1 MPTERKLCILHY
13 KSTEKQRLFDKLN
26 VFLNVLILIEVWFM
40 KSLKLLFAV
49 ATMLIIGAVTSNAQ
63 VGGAFGFGFNV
74 GEYSGIQG
82 HYSINNDFEIGTQ
95 FGLITGGGSNAFE
108 LAPYAKF
115 RFGGNNFKP
124 YIMGQFSI
132 SDNGV
137 SSSNRLAARFG
148 GEYFPNAAVALTGD
162 VSFLSLGLG
171 TGGTTLF
178 GVINPRVGVNWYFK

>member
-1 MPTERKLCILHY
+1 MEY
-13 KSTEKQRLFDKLN
+13 KSTENPRLIDKMN
-26 VFLNVLILIEVWFM
+26 FFLLFIFIEVWFM

-82 HYSINNDFEIGTQ
+82 HYSVNNDFELGTQ
-95 FGLITGGGSNAFE
+95 FGLTTGGNSTNFL
-108 LAPYAKF
+108 LAPYAKL
-115 RFGGNNFKP
+115 RFSGNNFKP

-132 SDNGV
+132 V
-137 SSSNRLAARFG
+137 SSGGNSANFLDGRFG
-148 GEYFPNAAVALTGD
+148 GEYFATPAVALSGD

-171 TGGTTLF
+171 DGGTTLF
-178 GVINPRVGVNWYFK
+178 GVIRPRMGINWYFK

>member
-1 MPTERKLCILHY
+1 
-13 KSTEKQRLFDKLN
+13 
-26 VFLNVLILIEVWFM
+26 M

-82 HYSINNDFEIGTQ
+82 HYSVNNDFELGTQ
-95 FGLITGGGSNAFE
+95 FGLSTGGSNTNFL

-115 RFGGNNFKP
+115 RFSGNSFKP

-132 SDNGV
+132 ISNAG
-137 SSSNRLAARFG
+137 SSNNFLDARFG
-148 GEYFPNAAVALTGD
+148 GEYFANPAVAITGD
-162 VSFLSLGLG
+162 VAFLTVGLG
-171 TGGTTLF
+171 NNSTTLF
-178 GVINPRVGVNWYFK
+178 GVLNPRVGVNWYFK

>member
-1 MPTERKLCILHY
+1 
-13 KSTEKQRLFDKLN
+13 
-26 VFLNVLILIEVWFM
+26 M

-49 ATMLIIGAVTSNAQ
+49 AAMVFIGAVSSNAQ

-74 GEYSGIQG
+74 GEFSGVQG

-95 FGLITGGGSNAFE
+95 FALITGGGSNTYGIS
-108 LAPYAKF
+108 PYAKF
-115 RFGGNNFKP
+115 RFGGNSFKP
-124 YIMGQFSI
+124 YLMGQFSI
-132 SDNGV
+132 IDRGNG
-137 SSSNRLAARFG
+137 SSNSLDARFG
-148 GEYFPNAAVALTGD
+148 GEYFANPAVAVTGD